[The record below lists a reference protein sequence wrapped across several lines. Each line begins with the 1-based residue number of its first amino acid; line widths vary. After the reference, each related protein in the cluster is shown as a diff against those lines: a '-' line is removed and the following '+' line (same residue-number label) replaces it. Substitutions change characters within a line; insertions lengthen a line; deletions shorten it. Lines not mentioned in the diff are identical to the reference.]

1 MALVCV
7 TQVYRTNT
15 ERTTAATR
23 LMEKLTQHRRKLS
36 SPNIAHWVGFGFI
49 SPWNYA
55 CLVRYQDPGS
65 LRLNEY
71 LEEHPSANRFDIVG
85 RSYVRDAAIRRLRFL
100 FEGQANCERARV
112 PPFQQY
118 CTRRLT
124 YGTGTEDQAYVAFRN
139 RRLTFSSRQNT
150 FVVSVSG
157 VVQVAGFGL
166 VELLGVAP
174 EDLFT
179 IRVSS
184 LEVLQGAPPTTA
196 SDVYAFANVALEV
209 FTGSQPWVK
218 LARDATVLGALHRG
232 SHSKAESYPDFP
244 NKAVLWDLFKLCWDP
259 DPAKRPVMVVADSK
273 RAQWSL
279 PLNVSGRRNEIYDEN
294 GFAFEA
300 DTLEFGLGM

>member
-1 MALVCV
+1 MSQCLSAVKALKPPTSYVVPELNVNEDRLKSFERSRDEEADIPSHRELDGRLAPPSASPPPAV
-7 TQVYRTNT
+7 TPS
-15 ERTTAATR
+15 
-23 LMEKLTQHRRKLS
+23 L
-36 SPNIAHWVGFGFI
+36 G
-49 SPWNYA
+49 
-55 CLVRYQDPGS
+55 VRYQDPGS

-71 LEEHPSANRFDIVG
+71 LEEHPSANRFDIVKQIANG
-85 RSYVRDAAIRRLRFL
+85 LECLHSNNIVHGDLRM
-100 FEGQANCERARV
+100 
-112 PPFQQY
+112 
-118 CTRRLT
+118 
-124 YGTGTEDQAYVAFRN
+124 
-139 RRLTFSSRQNT
+139 NT

-259 DPAKRPVMVVADSK
+259 DPAKRPVMGQVNKTLLRIAK
-273 RAQWSL
+273 GL
-279 PLNVSGRRNEIYDEN
+279 SGLCR
-294 GFAFEA
+294 
-300 DTLEFGLGM
+300 